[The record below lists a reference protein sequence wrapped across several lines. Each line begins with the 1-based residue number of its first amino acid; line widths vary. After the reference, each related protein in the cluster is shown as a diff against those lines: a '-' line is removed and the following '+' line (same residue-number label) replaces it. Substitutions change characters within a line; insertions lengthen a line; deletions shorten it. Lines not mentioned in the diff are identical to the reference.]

1 MDKDYLPKLEALLRN
16 SGRAR
21 QISFEIT
28 ESAAMSSV
36 DTAREYI
43 RRLKALGCRFALD
56 DFGSGFSS
64 FAYLR
69 DLQVDFLKI
78 DGSLVR
84 IVGRDDADAALVQA
98 IVQMAQTLGLKTI
111 AEFVETPALASQLTA
126 MGLDYGQGYGLHRP
140 EPLTQLLQPTAQQ
153 GNDPSI

>member
-1 MDKDYLPKLEALLRN
+1 M
-16 SGRAR
+16 SG
-21 QISFEIT
+21 I
-28 ESAAMSSV
+28 

-43 RRLKALGCRFALD
+43 RRLKLLGCRFALD

-84 IVGRDDADAALVQA
+84 ILGRDDADAALVQA

-111 AEFVETPALASQLTA
+111 AEFVETPAIAAQLAG
-126 MGLDYGQGYGLHRP
+126 MGVDYGQGYGLHRP
-140 EPLTQLLQPTAQQ
+140 EPLAVIASPATSHPETNAAQKTTDGTQPAPGETR
-153 GNDPSI
+153 

>member
-1 MDKDYLPKLEALLRN
+1 
-16 SGRAR
+16 
-21 QISFEIT
+21 
-28 ESAAMSSV
+28 MSSI

-43 RRLKALGCRFALD
+43 HRLRALGCRFALD

-78 DGSLVR
+78 DGSLIR
-84 IVGRDDADAALVQA
+84 ILGRHEADAALVRA

-111 AEFVETPALASQLTA
+111 AEFVETSEIAAQLREI
-126 MGLDYGQGYGLHRP
+126 GVDFGQGYGLHKP
-140 EPLTQLLQPTAQQ
+140 ELLSTMIALPRT
-153 GNDPSI
+153 